1 MPTDRDPAPTPPPA
15 RHVDVVTEAARLQAL
30 AHPLRLRLLGLLRL
44 EGPSTASRLG
54 QRCAESSGLT
64 SYHLR
69 QLAAAGFVVDAEASD
84 LEGLSTHGRDRWWKA
99 AATVT
104 STGPP
109 PLDDDAAAA
118 ATGDYQRAVVDL
130 YAERSRAWL
139 TAQHTWPRRWQELS
153 GSGDRVL
160 ALTTEETG
168 RLSAELTEVLGRY
181 RAHDPSTPPG
191 SGDVPAGAVVVAVQL
206 QLFPDP
212 GQEPPTSGDQP

>member
-1 MPTDRDPAPTPPPA
+1 MTTSPQDTSPSGRPGQ
-15 RHVDVVTEAARLQAL
+15 VDVVTETARLQAL
-30 AHPLRLRLLGLLRL
+30 AHPLRLRMLGLLRV

-54 QRCAESSGLT
+54 QRCGESSGLT

-84 LEGLSTHGRDRWWKA
+84 LAGLATHGRDRWWKA
-99 AATVT
+99 GAAVT

-109 PLDDDAAAA
+109 PLDDEAAAA

-139 TAQHTWPRRWQELS
+139 TAQHAWPRRWQELS
-153 GSGDRVL
+153 GTGDRVL
-160 ALTTEETG
+160 ALTAEETR
-168 RLSAELTEVLGRY
+168 RLSAELAEVVERY
-181 RAHDPSTPPG
+181 RAHDPAAPPG
-191 SGDVPAGAVVVAVQL
+191 TGDVPADAVVIALQH

-212 GQEPPTSGDQP
+212 GQEPPGVAAEG